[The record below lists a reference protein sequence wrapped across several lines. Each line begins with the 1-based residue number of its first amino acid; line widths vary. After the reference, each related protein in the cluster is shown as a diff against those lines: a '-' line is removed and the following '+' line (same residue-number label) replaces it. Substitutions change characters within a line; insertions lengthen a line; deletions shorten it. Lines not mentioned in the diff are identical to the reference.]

1 MCAVIPVL
9 QAQLLQQET
18 ELKALRVYKGMND
31 EQRAELDTVRVSK
44 QAATAVCTCFTN
56 AQLSLALL
64 GMLKAMPHLPC

>member
-44 QAATAVCTCFTN
+44 
-56 AQLSLALL
+56 
-64 GMLKAMPHLPC
+64 